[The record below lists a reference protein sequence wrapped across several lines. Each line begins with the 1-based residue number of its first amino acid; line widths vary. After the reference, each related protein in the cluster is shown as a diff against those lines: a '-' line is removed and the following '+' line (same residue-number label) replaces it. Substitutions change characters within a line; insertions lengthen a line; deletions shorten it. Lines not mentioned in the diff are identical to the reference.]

1 MFSSAQKFCKAR
13 KMKVCLI
20 FLGLIAVAFAAE
32 GYTTKF
38 DDIDIDRILQN
49 NRVLTNYIK
58 CLLDEGPCTNEGR
71 ELKKTLPD
79 ALATGCSK
87 CNEKQKATA
96 EKVINHLRAN
106 RVRDWERLM
115 NKYDPQ
121 GQYKNRF
128 EHALG

>member
-1 MFSSAQKFCKAR
+1 
-13 KMKVCLI
+13 MKVCLI